1 LPNWKGEE
9 ATSQARSDWYTVP
22 EVRHRMKHKYTYD
35 PDPESVP
42 IILLKDRKRWPPNAQ
57 DHTLPFRYVIKMM
70 D

>member
-1 LPNWKGEE
+1 
-9 ATSQARSDWYTVP
+9 
-22 EVRHRMKHKYTYD
+22 MKHKYTYD